1 MILNF
6 NLCIHLLWLFSR
18 NKKVGPKNF
27 VALFWRLPYIKGP
40 REQQETMLFLVC
52 SVYQQSQHLQN
63 TQNYFRTTKVDFL
76 NSVLLT

>member
-6 NLCIHLLWLFSR
+6 NLCIYLLWLFRR
-18 NKKVGPKNF
+18 NKKLGPENF

-52 SVYQQSQHLQN
+52 SVYQQSQHIQN
-63 TQNYFRTTKVDFL
+63 TQNYFRITKVDFL